1 MKKNKTLR
9 AAGILFLATMLTTC
23 MTAGTF
29 AKYTTSDS
37 ANDSAR
43 VAKFGVTVTADGSL
57 FGEEYASKEG
67 GDKPISFSGNEHTG
81 TVQVSTQ
88 GENVVAPG
96 TKNDTGLGFV
106 ISGKPEVDVEINT
119 TVDIDTVKTVYLRKG
134 SYAVMSK
141 LNNVTE
147 ENFVPESVYVKESD
161 SYKHPTE
168 YAADAE
174 YYKAV
179 NKLSF
184 NDYDYNPIVYQYQ
197 DETGEHFQA
206 YDDLKNLCDA
216 INRDNQGITC
226 DGKYKANTDLK
237 TCTRTLTWYWL
248 ISNPES
254 PYSPKDPLKDAK
266 DTILGDI
273 AAGSIVVK
281 TTDDGATYSPVEAAK
296 EATDTTAATK
306 GDYNLTVS
314 FNMAVTVDQID

>member
-37 ANDSAR
+37 AKDSAR

-57 FGEEYASKEG
+57 FGEEYAGKEG
-67 GDKPISFSGNEHTG
+67 GNKPISFSGDEHTG
-81 TVQVSTQ
+81 TVQVFET

-119 TVDIDTVKTVYLRKG
+119 TVDIDKVKTVYLRKG

-174 YYKAV
+174 YYKAGD
-179 NKLSF
+179 KLSF
-184 NDYDYNPIVYQYQ
+184 NDYNYNPIIYQYQ
-197 DETGEHFQA
+197 DKTGTHFQA

-216 INRDNQGITC
+216 INKDNPGITC
-226 DGKYKANTDLK
+226 DGTYKANTDIE

-273 AAGSIVVK
+273 AAGRIVVK
-281 TTDDGATYSPVEAAK
+281 TTDDGATYSPVEAA
-296 EATDTTAATK
+296 TDESK